1 MPDPHTHSQSL
12 TLILGTI
19 LNSLKI
25 MSMLIIRIMF
35 AREKNLSISLNGG
48 LLLDLRRKQQTHNLN
63 R

>member
-1 MPDPHTHSQSL
+1 MLDPHPHSPPL

-35 AREKNLSISLNGG
+35 AREKRLSISLNG
-48 LLLDLRRKQQTHNLN
+48 
-63 R
+63 

>member
-1 MPDPHTHSQSL
+1 MPDPRTHSQSL
-12 TLILGTI
+12 TVILGTI

-48 LLLDLRRKQQTHNLN
+48 LLLDL
-63 R
+63 

>member
-1 MPDPHTHSQSL
+1 MPDPHPHRASL

-35 AREKNLSISLNGG
+35 AREKKPSISLNGG
-48 LLLDLRRKQQTHNLN
+48 LLLDL
-63 R
+63 